1 MLPNFTVVT
10 CGAILT
16 VLMLVVAGSGL
27 IDPQTRIG
35 AMPEIGRPM
44 IQRMIAEPP
53 ARGQFAALEVSRRA
67 EELRRLRD
75 LAPVVSDPAAVGERN
90 ASVQPATESPASE
103 AAAREV
109 AAPESAAPAP
119 SLPSNAAAPASTEI
133 VPTVAEAAP
142 AAVAPPP
149 ARTEAAPTV
158 ATEAVQAAIV
168 EPTPAAAAK
177 AAPAQDTAGAPAPN
191 DAKLAA
197 PSAGETPPAAPSI
210 APPTAA
216 PENVATASP
225 TETPAVEERGRL
237 GAEPPAP
244 QQLALAELDAVP
256 APEPA
261 AKLAARTGEPEE
273 AAPVRRAMPRFVPL
287 LPRITLMRHPP
298 LQARLVP
305 SAPRIAPMLVHRLH
319 AKSKAEAARPDAAK
333 AVVSPRK
340 PMRHVVRPVQHRA
353 QRAAAPS
360 NAVSAYPTYSASS
373 GVQNR

>member
-53 ARGQFAALEVSRRA
+53 ARGRFAALEVSRRA

-75 LAPVVSDPAAVGERN
+75 LAPVVSDPAPVGERN
-90 ASVQPATESPASE
+90 ESVQPATESPAPE

-109 AAPESAAPAP
+109 AAPESAAPA
-119 SLPSNAAAPASTEI
+119 LPSDAAAPASTEI

-158 ATEAVQAAIV
+158 ATEAVPAAIV
-168 EPTPAAAAK
+168 EPTSAAAAK
-177 AAPAQDTAGAPAPN
+177 AAPAQDTAGAAATE
-191 DAKLAA
+191 DTKLAA
-197 PSAGETPPAAPSI
+197 PSAGETRPAAPSI

-216 PENVATASP
+216 PEQVATASP
-225 TETPAVEERGRL
+225 TETPAVEERGRP

-244 QQLALAELDAVP
+244 QQLALAEPDAVP
-256 APEPA
+256 APEPT

-273 AAPVRRAMPRFVPL
+273 AAPVRRVMPRFVPL
-287 LPRITLMRHPP
+287 LPRITLMRRPP
-298 LQARLVP
+298 LQPRLVP